1 VEFGITLRQITDWP
15 QLRAAATAAEVA
27 GFDSVWVVD
36 HLLASPARAGI
47 LEAWTVLP
55 ALAASTS
62 RVGIGTL
69 VTCQSFRSPAL
80 LAKMATTVDEIAG
93 GRLRFLIGA
102 GWKREEY
109 DAFGYGFPPPGQRVD
124 ELTETLAVLRGLW
137 DAGEEPFSYRGQ
149 HFRVQEA
156 LNLPAPRRR
165 IPLGVGG
172 AGPRVVRLTATV
184 ADEWNCPA
192 AALTDYDRLRRL
204 ADDTAAEHGRQL
216 RRTVQIAFAP
226 GDGDAPAVASFSPE
240 LGLRGSTQQ
249 MVDRVG
255 ELAAAG
261 VAGLYGMPAD
271 RRAIDAVAAALPE
284 LRAAAA
290 SA

>member
-1 VEFGITLRQITDWP
+1 MEFGVTLRQITDWA
-15 QLRAAATAAEVA
+15 QLRAAATAAEDA

-55 ALAASTS
+55 ALAATTS
-62 RVGIGTL
+62 RVGLGTL
-69 VTCQSFRSPAL
+69 VTCQSFRSPGL

-109 DAFGYGFPPPGQRVD
+109 DAFGYDFPPPGQRV
-124 ELTETLAVLRGLW
+124 EQLTEALEVLRGLW
-137 DAGEEPFSYRGQ
+137 DAGEEPFSYRGR
-149 HFRVQEA
+149 HVRVQEA

-165 IPLGVGG
+165 IPIGVGG
-172 AGPRVVRLTATV
+172 AGPRVVRLTAAV

-192 AALTDYDRLRRL
+192 AALADYDRLRRL

-216 RRTVQIAFAP
+216 RRTAQIAFAP
-226 GDGDAPAVASFSPE
+226 GDDDAPSVAPFSPE

-261 VAGLYGMPAD
+261 VTGLYGMPAG

-290 SA
+290 